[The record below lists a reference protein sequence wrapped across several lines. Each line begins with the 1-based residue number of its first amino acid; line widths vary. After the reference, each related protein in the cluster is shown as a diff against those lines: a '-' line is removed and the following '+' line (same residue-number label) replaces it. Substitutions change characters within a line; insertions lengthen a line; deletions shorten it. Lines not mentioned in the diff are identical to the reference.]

1 MATEQGG
8 ASAWRADSNLC
19 MHFAIEVNG
28 GNCVLSCWSTVLDWW
43 QAGRDQSRVQGS
55 RVQMLSEDVKRVMYV
70 YYVKWAL
77 KKGKIT
83 NVELEI
89 IKKIRKIFV
98 L

>member
-19 MHFAIEVNG
+19 MHFAIEANG

-43 QAGRDQSRVQGS
+43 QAGLDQSRVQGS

>member
-19 MHFAIEVNG
+19 KHFAIEVNG

-43 QAGRDQSRVQGS
+43 QAGLDQSRVQGS

-70 YYVKWAL
+70 YYVK
-77 KKGKIT
+77 GP
-83 NVELEI
+83 
-89 IKKIRKIFV
+89 
-98 L
+98 

>member
-1 MATEQGG
+1 M
-8 ASAWRADSNLC
+8 
-19 MHFAIEVNG
+19 
-28 GNCVLSCWSTVLDWW
+28 DWW
-43 QAGRDQSRVQGS
+43 QAGLDQSRVQGS

-89 IKKIRKIFV
+89 IKK
-98 L
+98 

>member
-19 MHFAIEVNG
+19 MHFAIEANG

-43 QAGRDQSRVQGS
+43 QAGLDQSRVQGS

-89 IKKIRKIFV
+89 IKK
-98 L
+98 

>member
-1 MATEQGG
+1 MHA
-8 ASAWRADSNLC
+8 LC
-19 MHFAIEVNG
+19 HR
-28 GNCVLSCWSTVLDWW
+28 GNSGSCVLSCRSTVSDWW
-43 QAGRDQSRVQGS
+43 QAGLDQSRVQGS

-89 IKKIRKIFV
+89 IKKIRKEFV